1 MLRKILPHPFL
12 TLALIVV
19 WQMLVNKLTFGNL
32 VLGTILGL
40 IIPVITSPYWPNRPR
55 LSSLPRIVEYVLIVL
70 WDICVANVQVAMI
83 ILFKTN
89 ANTKPAW
96 ISIPLELRTP
106 EAITVLAGTI
116 TMTPAR
122 CRAICR
128 RMAAACLCIVWMRL
142 TRMRCAM
149 TSRRAMNAG
158 SWRFSNDRI
167 HALFRLWLF
176 RAGIAAQHIP
186 GDQLAHRG

>member
-12 TLALIVV
+12 TLTLIVV

-40 IIPVITSPYWPNRPR
+40 VIPIITSPYWPNRPR
-55 LSSLPRIVEYVLIVL
+55 LSSLPRIVEFVLVVL

-83 ILFKTN
+83 ILFKAN

-116 TMTPAR
+116 TMTPGTVSSDLSADGRSLLVHCLDAPDPDAVRDDIKAR
-122 CRAICR
+122 YER
-128 RMAAACLCIVWMRL
+128 RLKEI
-142 TRMRCAM
+142 
-149 TSRRAMNAG
+149 
-158 SWRFSNDRI
+158 FE
-167 HALFRLWLF
+167 
-176 RAGIAAQHIP
+176 
-186 GDQLAHRG
+186 